1 MKLLIKILMIMLII
15 ICILKLKNKEKKN
28 YITIALLCIILLTYT
43 ILAFGIS
50 FASKTTYN
58 MKNMFSSYEYKES
71 YEIENNLV
79 LVISEKNSND
89 EINYNLSLQNKYIG
103 LYFNND
109 KKYSQGIMVTGNED
123 LEVNY
128 IMFNNK
134 YYYYFNSYKG
144 IETITIDNELIDVL
158 NLKTYIYISDKRIDF
173 LEINS
178 QSYYTPYH
186 VQIEFN

>member
-15 ICILKLKNKEKKN
+15 ICILKSKNKEKKN